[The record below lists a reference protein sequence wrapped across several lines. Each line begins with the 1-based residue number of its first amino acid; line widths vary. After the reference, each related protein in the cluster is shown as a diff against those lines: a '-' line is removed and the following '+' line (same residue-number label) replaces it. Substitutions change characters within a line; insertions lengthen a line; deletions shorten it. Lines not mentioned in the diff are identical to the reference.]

1 MKRKKSKEVDLE
13 HKKTLFFEIGFII
26 ALGLVLIAF
35 EWTTRPESVK
45 GFQQKSEEN
54 IVQEEVP
61 VTRRQEKK
69 EQPPPPPPSST
80 EQLNI
85 VDDDVEIEDELRLEQ
100 TEADQDTRVQIDA
113 FSEEDEEAEDEQQP
127 FMVVE
132 DPPQFQGGGVKTFHK
147 YVQDHVEYP
156 TVAAENG
163 IEGTVYV
170 QFVVDRDGGIS
181 NIKILRGVDPSL
193 NNEAKRVIQ
202 NAPKWEPG
210 EQRGKPVRVLL
221 SLPIVFQLQ

>member
-1 MKRKKSKEVDLE
+1 MKSKKSKDVDLE

-35 EWTTRPESVK
+35 EWTSRPESVE
-45 GFQQKSEEN
+45 GFQQENEEN

-69 EQPPPPPPSST
+69 EQPPPPPPSSA

-85 VDDDVEIEDELRLEQ
+85 VDDNVEIEDELRLEQ

-113 FSEEDEEAEDEQQP
+113 FSQEEEEADKEQQP
-127 FMVVE
+127 FMLVE
-132 DPPQFQGGGVKTFHK
+132 DPPEFQGGGVKAFHK
-147 YVQDHVEYP
+147 YVQNHVEYP

-181 NIKILRGVDPSL
+181 DITILRGVDLSL
-193 NNEAKRVIQ
+193 NNEAKRVIK

-210 EQRGKPVRVLL
+210 RQRGRAVRVQL
-221 SLPIVFQLQ
+221 SLPIVFKLQ

>member
-1 MKRKKSKEVDLE
+1 MEPKKSEKANLE
-13 HKKTLFFEIGFII
+13 HKKAFFFEIGFIM

-35 EWTTRPESVK
+35 EWTTRPETVK
-45 GFQQKSEEN
+45 GFQQESEEDV
-54 IVQEEVP
+54 VQEEIP
-61 VTRRQEKK
+61 VTRQQEKK
-69 EQPPPPPPSST
+69 EEPPPPPSST
-80 EQLNI
+80 EELNI
-85 VDDDVEIEDELRLEQ
+85 VDDDVEIEDELRLEE
-100 TEADQDTRVQIDA
+100 TEADQNTQVQIDA
-113 FSEEDEEAEDEQQP
+113 FSEEDEEAEEEQQP

-132 DPPQFQGGGVKTFHK
+132 DPPQFRGGGVEAFHK

-181 NIKILRGVDPSL
+181 DFKILRGVDPSL

-210 EQRGKPVRVLL
+210 EQRGRPVRVLL